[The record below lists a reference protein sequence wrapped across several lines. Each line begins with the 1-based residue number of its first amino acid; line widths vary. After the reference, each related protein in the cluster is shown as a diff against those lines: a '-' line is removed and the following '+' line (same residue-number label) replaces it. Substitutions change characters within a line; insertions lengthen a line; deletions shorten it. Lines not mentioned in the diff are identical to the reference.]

1 VGSTHRKLGL
11 RMSTIAGKFRV
22 KNVPIPKEVLDELA
36 RKLNLSDDLLGK
48 LQGMLT
54 VEKIDTEE
62 YTIEVREGGQLLD
75 TITTKL

>member
-1 VGSTHRKLGL
+1 
-11 RMSTIAGKFRV
+11 
-22 KNVPIPKEVLDELA
+22 LA

-75 TITTKL
+75 TVTTKL